1 MKNHLPV
8 LELIDRL
15 CIARLKW
22 KKIQENQE
30 ELIWYENEW
39 NVYKSNA
46 DLEKICND
54 LEAIHGKIWDLE
66 SELKQGVEDQV
77 SLEEIGRRAIQIRN
91 WNNQRIQLKNRA
103 STIIGSAIR
112 EIKRDHLSE

>member
-22 KKIQENQE
+22 RKIQENRE
-30 ELIWYENEW
+30 ELVWYENEW
-39 NVYKSNA
+39 NAYKGNA

-54 LEAIHGKIWDLE
+54 LESIHEKIWDLE
-66 SELKQGVEDQV
+66 SDLKQGVEDQV

-91 WNNQRIQLKNRA
+91 WNNQRIQLKNQA